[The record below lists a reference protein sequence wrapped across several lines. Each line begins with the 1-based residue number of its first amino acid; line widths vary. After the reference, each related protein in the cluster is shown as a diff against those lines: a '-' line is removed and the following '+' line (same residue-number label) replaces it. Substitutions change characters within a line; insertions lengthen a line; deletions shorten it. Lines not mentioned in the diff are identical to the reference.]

1 MLLKLVTLR
10 SLAAVASVVVASQ
23 TFASPYTNDTLG
35 KIKATG
41 TVTLGVRDSSG
52 ALSFTTGYGH
62 YDGYHVEI
70 CRNIAADIKQQL
82 SLTDLNINYIAVSSQ
97 NRIPLVQNGTIDLE
111 CGSTTN
117 TLARQRDV
125 AFAHTVFIEEVR
137 IAVKRGSGIQ
147 SLEDLRDKTVV
158 STTGTQPVQI
168 LRSRV
173 RGLNLNFKTIYG
185 KDHADSFL
193 LLESGRAD
201 AFVMDASILAGNI
214 ANAEHPDHFE
224 IVGEPLSLEPIAI
237 MLRRNDPKLKIL
249 VDQSIR
255 RLIAAGELPRLW
267 EKWFLRPIPPNGRII
282 GLPLSAA
289 TKAAWENPN
298 DKPAEEYRTFKLATA
313 ETTQNGLDWGIFC
326 RGITT
331 GKVITNCLG
340 SNELGD
346 DTTYLW
352 WLINAWR
359 WTILVAAISFA
370 IALVVGLP
378 LGALRTI
385 VKETWLARFLM
396 IFTEI
401 FRNIPILVQVFL
413 WYFVV
418 PNIVPWFKMMPAY
431 LVVSIALGLFT
442 AARLS
447 EQMRAG
453 ILAIPKGQF
462 QAAKALGL
470 TTLQSY
476 RYVIMPVALRIIIPT
491 LTSEAMN
498 IIKNSAVAFAVSVP
512 ELTMFAMQAQE
523 ETARGVE
530 IYAGVTAIY
539 VISALIVNRILNY
552 VELKTKV
559 PGLGPNHDAP
569 KAITP

>member
-289 TKAAWENPN
+289 TKAAWDNPN

>member
-185 KDHADSFL
+185 KA
-193 LLESGRAD
+193 
-201 AFVMDASILAGNI
+201 
-214 ANAEHPDHFE
+214 
-224 IVGEPLSLEPIAI
+224 
-237 MLRRNDPKLKIL
+237 
-249 VDQSIR
+249 
-255 RLIAAGELPRLW
+255 
-267 EKWFLRPIPPNGRII
+267 
-282 GLPLSAA
+282 
-289 TKAAWENPN
+289 
-298 DKPAEEYRTFKLATA
+298 
-313 ETTQNGLDWGIFC
+313 
-326 RGITT
+326 
-331 GKVITNCLG
+331 
-340 SNELGD
+340 
-346 DTTYLW
+346 
-352 WLINAWR
+352 
-359 WTILVAAISFA
+359 
-370 IALVVGLP
+370 
-378 LGALRTI
+378 
-385 VKETWLARFLM
+385 
-396 IFTEI
+396 
-401 FRNIPILVQVFL
+401 
-413 WYFVV
+413 
-418 PNIVPWFKMMPAY
+418 
-431 LVVSIALGLFT
+431 
-442 AARLS
+442 
-447 EQMRAG
+447 
-453 ILAIPKGQF
+453 
-462 QAAKALGL
+462 
-470 TTLQSY
+470 
-476 RYVIMPVALRIIIPT
+476 
-491 LTSEAMN
+491 
-498 IIKNSAVAFAVSVP
+498 
-512 ELTMFAMQAQE
+512 
-523 ETARGVE
+523 
-530 IYAGVTAIY
+530 
-539 VISALIVNRILNY
+539 
-552 VELKTKV
+552 
-559 PGLGPNHDAP
+559 
-569 KAITP
+569 